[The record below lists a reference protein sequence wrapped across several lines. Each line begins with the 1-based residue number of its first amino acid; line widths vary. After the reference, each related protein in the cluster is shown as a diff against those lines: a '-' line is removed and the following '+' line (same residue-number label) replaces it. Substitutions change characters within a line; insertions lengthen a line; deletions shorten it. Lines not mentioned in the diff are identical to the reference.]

1 MKAINETGAKKTTR
15 IVLYAVYE
23 VLIHRIISHLL
34 YFPQVRQ
41 FFLQIVGAKIG
52 KDSIIMDVKFFNWH
66 HKGPGGLNIGERCF
80 LGDET
85 LIDLYDKITL
95 EDDVTLA
102 QRVLVLSHMNV
113 GYRDHPLQKYFPKS
127 SKPVIFK
134 NGCFVGAA
142 STILPGV
149 TIGER
154 SFIAA
159 GSVVTSDVPGESVFA
174 GVPAKLIRK
183 IK

>member
-1 MKAINETGAKKTTR
+1 MKAIKETGAKKTIR
-15 IVLYAVYE
+15 FVLYAIYE
-23 VLIHRIISHLL
+23 VLIHRIIIHLL
-34 YFPQVRQ
+34 YFPQFRQ

-52 KDSIIMDVKFFNWH
+52 KDSIIMDVRFFNWQ
-66 HKGPGGLNIGERCF
+66 HKGPGGLNIGNRCF

-85 LIDLYDKITL
+85 LMDLYDKITL

-102 QRVLVLSHMNV
+102 QRVLILTHMNV
-113 GYRDHPLQKYFPKS
+113 GYKDHPLQKYFPKS
-127 SKPVIFK
+127 SKPVVFK
-134 NGCFVGAA
+134 KGCFVGAA

-149 TIGER
+149 TIGE
-154 SFIAA
+154 SAFIAA
-159 GSVVTSDVPGESVFA
+159 GSVVTSDVPGESVFG

>member
-1 MKAINETGAKKTTR
+1 MKAVKETGSKKTVR
-15 IVLYAVYE
+15 FVLYAIYE

-41 FFLQIVGAKIG
+41 FFLQIVGANIG

-66 HKGPGGLNIGERCF
+66 HGGPAGLNVGERCF

-85 LIDLYDKITL
+85 LIDLYDNITL

-102 QRVLVLSHMNV
+102 QRVLVLSHTNV
-113 GYRDHPLQKYFPKS
+113 GYKDHPLQKYFPKS
-127 SKPVIFK
+127 SKPVVFK
-134 NGCFVGAA
+134 KGCFVGAS

-149 TIGER
+149 TIGES

-159 GSVVTSDVPGESVFA
+159 GSVVTSDIPNKSIYA

>member
-1 MKAINETGAKKTTR
+1 MKAVKETGSKKTTR
-15 IVLYAVYE
+15 FILYSIFGVL
-23 VLIHRIISHLL
+23 LHRIINHLL
-34 YFPQVRQ
+34 FFPPIRK
-41 FFLQIVGAKIG
+41 FFFQIVGAKIG
-52 KDSIIMDVKFFNWH
+52 SDSIIMDIRFLNWH
-66 HKGPGGLNIGERCF
+66 HKGPGGLTIGERCF

-85 LIDLYDKITL
+85 LIDLYDSVTL

-102 QRVLVLSHMNV
+102 QRVLVLTHTNV
-113 GYRDHPLQKYFPKS
+113 GYKDHPLQKYFPKS
-127 SKPVIFK
+127 SKPVVFK
-134 NGCFVGAA
+134 KGSFIGAN

-149 TIGER
+149 TIGEC

-159 GSVVTSDVPGESVFA
+159 GSVVTLSVPKESVYA